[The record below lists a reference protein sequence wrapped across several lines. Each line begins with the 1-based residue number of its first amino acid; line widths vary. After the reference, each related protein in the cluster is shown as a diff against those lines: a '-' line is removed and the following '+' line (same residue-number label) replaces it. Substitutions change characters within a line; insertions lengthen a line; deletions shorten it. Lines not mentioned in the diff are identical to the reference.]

1 MPAPIYRTLKPEKII
16 ETQRLLR
23 ERIARRFPGS
33 GLSGVAAELQ
43 TVAEEAA
50 VRAEKIRKP
59 NISLRISV
67 ALLLLSALASVFMMA
82 RSLQVRADLWEVMNL
97 VQFIEAGLG
106 AIVFLSVAVLFLM
119 TLELRLKRS
128 RALAAIHELRA
139 IAHVVDM
146 HQVAK
151 HPDGLIHRGGPAVSP
166 SPLRTTKT
174 LFELNRYLNYCTE
187 LLAIISKVAAIY
199 IQGFPDAN
207 SVAAVDQIET
217 LCSGLSQKISQKII
231 VLEQILDEPE
241 VQAKEE
247 VTATTEAVVAIP
259 VG

>member
-1 MPAPIYRTLKPEKII
+1 MPAPNYRTLKPVKII
-16 ETQRLLR
+16 ETQKHLR
-23 ERIARRFPGS
+23 DRIVKRFPGS
-33 GLSGVAAELQ
+33 GLSGVAAELL

-50 VRAEKIRKP
+50 VRAEKIRHP

-67 ALLLLSALASVFMMA
+67 GVLLLSAVVSAIAMA
-82 RSLQVRADLWEVMNL
+82 RSLQMRADLHEVMNL
-97 VQFIEAGLG
+97 VQFVEAGLG
-106 AIVFLSVAVLFLM
+106 TIVFLSVAVLFML

-146 HQVAK
+146 HQVGK
-151 HPDGLIHRGGPAVSP
+151 QPDGLVHRGGPAVSQ
-166 SPLRTTKT
+166 SPQQTTKT
-174 LFELNRYLNYCTE
+174 LFELNRYLNYCNE
-187 LLAIISKVAAIY
+187 LLAIISKIAAIY
-199 IQGFPDAN
+199 VQDFPDAN

-231 VLEQILDEPE
+231 VLEQILDEPD
-241 VQAKEE
+241 VHGNEE
-247 VTATTEAVVAIP
+247 MTGMAAAAAIP